1 MIEVGAAIPVVE
13 RAPDPVDLFSF
24 SAAAWLLHR
33 IHYDLPF
40 TTEHDGHP
48 GLLIHGP
55 LQGTYMIQAVQWWLG
70 PEAELASIF
79 YRHSSPA
86 YAGDRLTCGGTVTAV
101 DTEANTFQAELW
113 VRKPGGDGDGSTGPA
128 TTDSTEP
135 ITTTSGTAV
144 FSIPEPARA

>member
-1 MIEVGAAIPVVE
+1 MTAVPAIEVGVEVPVQT
-13 RAPDPVDLFSF
+13 RAPDAVDLFSF

-70 PEAELASIF
+70 PAARLKSIE
-79 YRHSSPA
+79 YRHSLPA
-86 YAGDRLTCGGTVTAV
+86 YLGDGLTVGGVVTGVDSTAGTFDV
-101 DTEANTFQAELW
+101 DLW
-113 VRKPGGDGDGSTGPA
+113 VKKADD
-128 TTDSTEP
+128 
-135 ITTTSGTAV
+135 ITTSG
-144 FSIPEPARA
+144 RATFALPQQNTGAQA